1 MNKEKIISLNFKDKT
16 ITGLA
21 GFPYGKE
28 IYEEQVKNIFDENT
42 KNVIIFPEQIE
53 RVAISFFQGFTK
65 EMIEKYGKDNMLNK
79 IEIRGKNNI
88 VKKFYSVI

>member
-1 MNKEKIISLNFKDKT
+1 MKKEIKLFFKDKT

-21 GFPYGKE
+21 GFPYGQE
-28 IYEEQVKNIFDENT
+28 IYDEQVKNVFEVEK
-42 KNVIIFPEQIE
+42 KNIIIFPEQIE

-65 EMIEKYGKDNMLNK
+65 ELLEAYGKEKMLNMIEIKGNEKV
-79 IEIRGKNNI
+79 